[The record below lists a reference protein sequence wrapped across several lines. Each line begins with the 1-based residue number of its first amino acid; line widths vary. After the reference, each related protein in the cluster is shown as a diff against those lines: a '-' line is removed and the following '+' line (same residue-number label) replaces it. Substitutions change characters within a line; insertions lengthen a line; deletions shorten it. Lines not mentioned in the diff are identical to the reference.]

1 MIKGT
6 YIFSQDGKEVCRSS
20 NVITKFGKRFL
31 TNFIAGNI
39 TATQK
44 DMAFGIDRK
53 ESLVT
58 AASASAG
65 TVTYTT
71 NNYLVAGDVV
81 SITGLST
88 SAFNLT
94 NVTVASANTTQFTV
108 TNAATGTAVSGST
121 SGRAFKKATE
131 DDTRLGFEF
140 YRLPILFGSTDIQ
153 TSGGISTYSVI
164 YKTTIPQD
172 VVAEISEV
180 GIYPS
185 TRTSLNNFDSQY
197 ISDFSDALLWADSS
211 LSNPTVSTSNYKIGG
226 NVLTMSSNGTSAREY
241 ISDINPLDFSG
252 YSVNDSLSFAYYK
265 DDSNLSSIK
274 LRFYNTPTKYYEV
287 TITPQSGIGYK
298 IIPDISLGT
307 LFSGSINSPD
317 KTNITQIGIIVTP
330 NSSTTTSIGADGL
343 RINDEDTFDPE
354 FGLISRSVFASP
366 LSKLAGRPV
375 DVEYRLD
382 LDF

>member
-6 YIFSQDGKEVCRSS
+6 YVFYQDGKEICRSS
-20 NVITKFGKRFL
+20 NIITKFGKRFL

-65 TVTYTT
+65 TVTYTA
-71 NNYLVAGDVV
+71 NNYFAVGDVV

-94 NVTVASANTTQFTV
+94 NVTVASRSTTQFTV

-121 SGRAFKKATE
+121 SGRSFKKATE
-131 DDTRLGFEF
+131 NDTRLGFEF
-140 YRLPILFGSTDIQ
+140 YRLPVLFGSTDIE

-185 TRTSLNNFDSQY
+185 TRTSVNNFDSQY

-226 NVLTMSSNGTSAREY
+226 NLLTMSSNGTAAREY

-252 YSVNDSLSFAYYK
+252 YSVNDSISFAYYK
-265 DDSNLSSIK
+265 EDSNLSSIK
-274 LRFYNTPTKYYEV
+274 LRFYNTTTKYYEI
-287 TITPQSGIGYK
+287 TITPQAGLGYK
-298 IIPDISLGT
+298 IVPDISLGT
-307 LFSGSINSPD
+307 IFSGSVNSPD
-317 KTNITQIGIIVTP
+317 KKNITQIGIIVTP

-354 FGLISRSVFASP
+354 FGLISRSVFALP